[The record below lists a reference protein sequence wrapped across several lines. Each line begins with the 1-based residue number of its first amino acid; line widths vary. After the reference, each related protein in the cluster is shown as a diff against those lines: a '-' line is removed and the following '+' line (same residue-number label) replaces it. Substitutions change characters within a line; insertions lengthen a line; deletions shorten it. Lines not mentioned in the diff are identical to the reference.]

1 MFPPKVLHKKVKKV
15 LNKSLFIEFCNRLES
30 SRKKFFIGRTFS
42 YKSFS
47 QFNFLSFDMVKTSIS
62 TNVTLVAP
70 VAAKMHVGVWRK
82 KTAYPR
88 HETGNTT
95 LLRYFQ
101 PIGRRDEYMAEFDR
115 RGGFPCIID
124 YCPNVAEGFTFEC
137 RAHRHVTDLRRNYP
151 NAPCANEHCHHLAET
166 YSFMCCECI
175 QEKRERAEQNELER
189 LASIECDDDIT
200 ECDDEIERTEFDETK
215 AYKMQRDAEN
225 EEAENNAF
233 QMPCVTRGCR
243 NLCDMIRCTDCQ
255 AAFDNEADYDHSE
268 Q

>member
-1 MFPPKVLHKKVKKV
+1 M
-15 LNKSLFIEFCNRLES
+15 
-30 SRKKFFIGRTFS
+30 T
-42 YKSFS
+42 
-47 QFNFLSFDMVKTSIS
+47 KTSIT
-62 TNVTLVAP
+62 TNTTLVAP

-101 PIGRRDEYMAEFDR
+101 PVGRRDEYMAEFGACAIDRVDDR

-124 YCPNVAEGFTFEC
+124 YCPNLAEGSTFEC
-137 RAHRHVTDLRRNYP
+137 STHRHVTDLRRNYP
-151 NAPCANEHCHHLAET
+151 NAPCANEQCHHLAET
-166 YSFMCCECI
+166 YSFMCRECI

-189 LASIECDDDIT
+189 LASIECDEACAIAFGDEDIT
-200 ECDDEIERTEFDETK
+200 EGDDELQPTEFEETK